1 MEKKGV
7 TRISISLPPSLLKT
21 FEEVTASIGY
31 DRSKAIQQA
40 MRDFISEY
48 QSTFGPSTTVAGTI
62 TLIYDHE
69 VKGLESQLTSVQHNY
84 TGIVSSTTHIHLNSL
99 HCLLVI
105 VVRGR
110 VEEIKELASQL
121 RSLRGIYQLKLTSL
135 MIDEPLASEHTH

>member
-1 MEKKGV
+1 MEKQGV

-21 FEEVTASIGY
+21 FEEVTASIGS

-48 QSTFGPSTTVAGTI
+48 QSTFNRSTTIAGTI

-69 VKGLESQLTSVQHNY
+69 VKELESELTSVQHNY
-84 TGIVSSTTHIHLNSL
+84 AGIVSSTTHIHLDSL

-110 VEEIKELASQL
+110 VEEIKKLASQL
-121 RSLRGIYQLKLTSL
+121 RSLRGIYQLKVTSL
-135 MIDEPLASEHTH
+135 MVNKPLASKYTH

>member
-7 TRISISLPPSLLKT
+7 TRISISLPPRLLKT

-48 QSTFGPSTTVAGTI
+48 QSTFAPSTTVAGTI

-84 TGIVSSTTHIHLNSL
+84 AGLVSSTTHIHLNSL

-110 VEEIKELASQL
+110 VEEIKALASQL

-135 MIDEPLASEHTH
+135 MSDAPSASEHTH